1 MLIGTRMWYGFF
13 GEVLADDSLFEGKVS
28 ELCRDIGDRSKKP
41 LEEQEPAT
49 LATGQSMCV
58 AEKQLTGLSNKQ
70 LRARAKELGATAEQL
85 ETAADADNMRAA
97 LVSLSLALDS
107 TTDAGE
113 ELGALSNKELR
124 ARAKQAGAT
133 AEQLEAAVDA
143 DDMREALLA
152 LLAL

>member
-1 MLIGTRMWYGFF
+1 MSVASSPR
-13 GEVLADDSLFEGKVS
+13 EQQLA
-28 ELCRDIGDRSKKP
+28 C
-41 LEEQEPAT
+41 
-49 LATGQSMCV
+49 
-58 AEKQLTGLSNKQ
+58 LSNKQ
-70 LRARAKELGATAEQL
+70 LRARVKELGATAEQL

-133 AEQLEAAVDA
+133 AEQLEAAADA